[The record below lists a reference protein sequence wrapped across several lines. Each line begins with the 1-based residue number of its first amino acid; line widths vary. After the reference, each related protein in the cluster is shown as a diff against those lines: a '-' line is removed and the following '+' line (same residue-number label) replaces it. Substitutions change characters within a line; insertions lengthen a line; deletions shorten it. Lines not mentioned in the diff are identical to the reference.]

1 MKAMNLPL
9 SSLLATARGL
19 PTGRIVA
26 AISAFAGAVVLV
38 EVAYRV
44 ARVFL
49 RRSAVHDLGAVLDRA
64 RWALRL
70 LAVSI
75 AGVETVRLAP
85 ANTHEGLSE
94 AARVGIVFASAWL
107 AIKATGVLQVLAEGR
122 FDVSTADNRRARKA
136 RTQLLVLRRVLN
148 VAIVV
153 LAIFVALT
161 ALPQARILGASLLA
175 SAGVLGIVAG
185 IAGQS
190 TLGNMIAGLQIAFSD
205 SLRLNDVVVV
215 TPPSGTA
222 YWGTIEEL
230 TLTYVVI
237 AVWDQRRLVLP
248 VSYFV
253 TTPFENWTRHSSQLL
268 GSVHLFLD
276 YRAPMEELRREFQSF
291 VEGNPLWD
299 RRVAVLQVVLATEQS
314 IQLRALVSARSGS
327 QAWDLRC
334 AVREHLISYVRHHH
348 PEALPRTRFEVAGDS
363 DLHLA
368 DEGVAARDGSGGT

>member
-1 MKAMNLPL
+1 MTLLP
-9 SSLLATARGL
+9 SSLAAAAGGL

-26 AISAFAGAVVLV
+26 AAAAFIGALVVV
-38 EVAYRV
+38 EVAYRGG
-44 ARVFL
+44 RVLL
-49 RRSAVHDLGAVLDRA
+49 RRSSAHNFCGVLDRG
-64 RWALRL
+64 RWAARL

-85 ANTHEGLSE
+85 TSTHEGLSE
-94 AARVGIVFASAWL
+94 AARIGIVFASAWL
-107 AIKATGVLQVLAEGR
+107 AMKATGVLEVLAEGR
-122 FDVSTADNRRARKA
+122 FDVSIADNRRARKA

-153 LAIFVALT
+153 LALLAALT
-161 ALPQARILGASLLA
+161 ALPQARTLGASLLA

-253 TTPFENWTRHSSQLL
+253 TTPFENWTRQSSQLL

-276 YRAPMEELRREFQSF
+276 YRAPMDELRSEFQSF

-299 RRVAVLQVVLATEQS
+299 RRVAVLQVVEATEQS

-327 QAWDLRC
+327 NAWDLRC
-334 AVREHLISYVRHHH
+334 AVREHLISYVRNKH
-348 PEALPRTRFEVAGDS
+348 PEALPRTRFELAGGS
-363 DLHLA
+363 DRDDA
-368 DEGVAARDGSGGT
+368 DEALAARKGLGGG